1 MERGTFIFK
10 LWFKNG
16 TYIEKEVSFDENT
29 PQKEIKNLSKGI
41 ETLLST
47 ANKAFKEN
55 ISASLIINSLY
66 VRVDELIA
74 VDVVP
79 IILESED
86 LK

>member
-10 LWFKNG
+10 LWFKSG

-29 PQKEIKNLSKGI
+29 PQKEIENLDKGI
-41 ETLLST
+41 EVLIST

-55 ISASLIINSLY
+55 ISASLNINSLY

-74 VDVVP
+74 IDVVP